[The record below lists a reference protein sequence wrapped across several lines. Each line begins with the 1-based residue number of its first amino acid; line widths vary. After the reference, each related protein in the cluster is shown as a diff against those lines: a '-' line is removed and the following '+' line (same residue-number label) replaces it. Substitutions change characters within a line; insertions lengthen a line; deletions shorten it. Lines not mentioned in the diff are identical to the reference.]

1 MMKIAI
7 IGAGSVY
14 TPELIEKLASVKE
27 TFPVTE
33 IVLMDTDADRLETMA
48 GFCKRYS
55 AHLGFNVKIDHTT
68 NLDQAVYG
76 ATFVSTQI
84 RVGLNHCRVLD
95 EKIPLSHGL
104 IGQETTGAGGFAKA
118 LRTIPKM
125 LEIARSVEKNT
136 DHAWI
141 INYTNPTGIVAEAV
155 NHYTNANIV
164 GLCAGGLNIRYLA
177 ETALHI
183 APERVNYDIAGLNHL
198 SFSYNIHIDNRPATE
213 EEFDQ
218 MARAVGCVDPDLIKS
233 IGAIPIGYLQ
243 YYFHTG
249 HKVSELRAAAQT
261 RGEQVLELEKEI
273 YAQFADP
280 ACCDKPQALL
290 KRGGGGYSDVA
301 IGVMDALY
309 NGTPLQTVGNIP
321 NNGTLPFLDDDAV
334 IETPIFVNR
343 SGIRGLRVSEPP
355 KCIQGLIKSVKAYEQ
370 LTVEAAVTGNKQTA
384 VMALTMHPLVK
395 DYDLAKVL
403 VDEILAAHPQ
413 YLGYF
418 HA

>member
-1 MMKIAI
+1 MKIAI

-27 TFPVTE
+27 TFPVDE
-33 IVLMDTDADRLETMA
+33 ITLMDTDAARLETMY
-48 GFCKRYS
+48 GFCCRYS
-55 AHLGFNVKIDHTT
+55 RHLGFPVKLDCTT
-68 NLDQAVYG
+68 DLDRAVSG

-125 LEIARSVEKNT
+125 LEIAHSVEKNT
-136 DHAWI
+136 DNAWI

-155 NHYTNANIV
+155 NRYSKANIV

-177 ETALHI
+177 QTALDI
-183 APERVNYDIAGLNHL
+183 EPSRVNFDIAGLNHL
-198 SFSYNIHIDNRPATE
+198 SFSYNIRIDDRPVTE
-213 EEFDQ
+213 EEFDT
-218 MARAVGCVDPDLIKS
+218 MARAVGCVDAGLIKA
-233 IGAIPIGYLQ
+233 IGAVPIGYLQ

-249 HKVSELRAAAQT
+249 HKVSELQSAAQT

-321 NNGTLPFLDDDAV
+321 NNGTLSFLDDDAV
-334 IETPIFVNR
+334 IETPIFINR
-343 SGIRGLRVSEPP
+343 SGIRGLRVGEPP
-355 KCIQGLIKSVKAYEQ
+355 RCVQGLIKAVKAYEQ
-370 LTVEAAVTGNKQTA
+370 LTVEAAVTGDRQKA

-395 DYDLAKVL
+395 DYDLAKTL

-418 HA
+418 HD

>member
-1 MMKIAI
+1 MKIAI
-7 IGAGSVY
+7 VGAGSVY
-14 TPELIEKLASVKE
+14 TPELIEKLASVRDR
-27 TFPVTE
+27 FPVSE
-33 IVLMDTDADRLETMA
+33 IVLMDVDPERLRVME
-48 GFCKRYS
+48 GFCRRYM
-55 AHLGFNVKIDHTT
+55 AHLGFSPELKATT
-68 NLDQAVYG
+68 DLDKAVYG
-76 ATFVSTQI
+76 AAFVSTQI

-118 LRTIPKM
+118 LRTIPQM

-136 DHAWI
+136 DNAWI

-155 NHYTNANIV
+155 NRYTKARIV

-177 ETALHI
+177 QSALHI
-183 APERVNYDIAGLNHL
+183 DPQRVHFDIAGLNHL
-198 SFSYNIHIDNRPATE
+198 SFSYNIYIDNRPVTP
-213 EEFDQ
+213 EEFDVL
-218 MARAVGCVDPDLIKS
+218 ANAVGCVDPELIKA
-233 IGAIPIGYLQ
+233 IGAVPIGYLQ

-249 HKVSELRAAAQT
+249 KKVRELQQAPQT

-273 YAQFADP
+273 YEQFADP
-280 ACCDKPQALL
+280 ACHDKPEALW

-309 NGTPLQTVGNIP
+309 NGTTLQTVGNIP
-321 NNGTLPFLDDDAV
+321 NRGTLPFLDDDAV
-334 IETPIFVNR
+334 IETPILVDR
-343 SGIRGLRVSEPP
+343 SGIRGVKVGEPP
-355 KCIQGLIKSVKAYEQ
+355 KAVQGLIKAVKAYEQ
-370 LTVEAAVTGNKQTA
+370 LTVEAAHTGDRMTA

-395 DYDLAKVL
+395 DYDLAKIL

-418 HA
+418 HG